1 MNFLRS
7 SIVHQALYS
16 LKACADKCYEGEHDI
31 GQFYRVVLGQIAQDV
46 WFKVDG
52 YVVNHVGNITEE
64 EIGQHVER
72 KPHHAFPSPVLIDL
86 GQKRYCPRKEISPSN
101 NIGQNNEESRVG
113 HNDERRQN
121 EQSQSCFGGM
131 RHVRCAN
138 VTYVK
143 WYQPITAFGWFISYL
158 FRFVNLLC
166 VYTANICLK
175 NIQFFKCHGIL
186 HCCANIYLFIYS
198 LIHSFT
204 M

>member
-158 FRFVNLLC
+158 FRFVN
-166 VYTANICLK
+166 
-175 NIQFFKCHGIL
+175 IQLTFVWKIYNFFKCHGI
-186 HCCANIYLFIYS
+186 
-198 LIHSFT
+198 
-204 M
+204 